1 MAASGEMGKAM
12 RILMH
17 SMACPDRDPEG
28 ALALAE
34 ELSLDGVELI
44 CQAGYRCAL
53 PPEATFADARRLAAQ
68 AAAIG
73 TKILALTPY
82 AKGMNAVDAD
92 ARRQAVAELSHV
104 IALAAELGCEVVRI
118 FAGAQVPLEEVDAAL
133 ARMTGPCRQLG
144 DVAARQGIT
153 LCLENHMDT
162 MALSASLT
170 MRALR
175 AIEHPAYGILYDQAN
190 LDFMEAEAFPD
201 GYALQGPIRHVH
213 VKDFRFGEAGERLA
227 VPVGDGIVPWPGI
240 IGALVRDGYRGC
252 LSLEYERRW
261 FPDQL
266 PPAEEGLARSR
277 DALRALLKAAAA

>member
-1 MAASGEMGKAM
+1 M

-28 ALALAE
+28 ALALAD
-34 ELSLDGVELI
+34 ELGLDGVELI

-53 PPEATFADARRLAAQ
+53 PPEATFADARRLAAR
-68 AAAIG
+68 AAAVG

-104 IALAAELGCEVVRI
+104 IALAADLGCEVVRI
-118 FAGAQVPLEEVDAAL
+118 FAGAQVPLEDVDAAL
-133 ARMTGPCRQLG
+133 ARMVEPCRQLG
-144 DVAARQGIT
+144 DIAARQGIA

-162 MALSASLT
+162 MALSAGLT
-170 MRALR
+170 MRVLR
-175 AIEHPAYGILYDQAN
+175 AIDHPAFGILYDQAN
-190 LDFMEAEAFPD
+190 LDFMQAEAFPE

-213 VKDFRFGEAGERLA
+213 VKDFRFDEAGGRQA
-227 VPVGDGIVPWPGI
+227 VPVGDGLVPWPSI
-240 IGALVRDGYRGC
+240 VGALMRDGYRGC

-277 DALRALLKAAAA
+277 DALGALLKATAA

>member
-1 MAASGEMGKAM
+1 M

-17 SMACPDRDPEG
+17 SMACPERDPEG

-34 ELSLDGVELI
+34 GLGLDGVELI

-53 PPEATFADARRLAAQ
+53 PPDATLADARRLAAQ
-68 AAAIG
+68 AGAVG

-92 ARRQAVAELSHV
+92 ARRQAIAELSHV

-118 FAGAQVPLEEVDAAL
+118 LAGAEVPLEDVDAAL
-133 ARMTGPCRQLG
+133 ARMIEPCRQLG
-144 DVAARQGIT
+144 DVAARQGIA
-153 LCLENHMDT
+153 LCVENHMDT

-175 AIEHPAYGILYDQAN
+175 AIDHPTFGILYDQAN
-190 LDFMEAEAFPD
+190 LDFMKAEAFPL
-201 GYALQGPIRHVH
+201 GYALQAPIRHVH
-213 VKDFRFGEAGERLA
+213 VKDFRRDEAGDRQA
-227 VPVGDGIVPWPGI
+227 VPVGEGLVPWPGI

-277 DALRALLKAAAA
+277 DALRAMLEAAGA